1 MSRISLC
8 TTRRTVAKYLMQI
21 KEGAGNLP
29 NVILRKRKSKK
40 RGQENVLVVDTSRTS
55 LGTELKNVK
64 LSIKSSFE
72 TRNPKKSERRD
83 LLLLNMIFPM
93 AIYQMKL
100 AFCLTY

>member
-1 MSRISLC
+1 
-8 TTRRTVAKYLMQI
+8 MQI
-21 KEGAGNLP
+21 KDSAGDLP

-64 LSIKSSFE
+64 LSIESSFE

-83 LLLLNMIFPM
+83 LLLPNMIFPT
-93 AIYQMKL
+93 AIYQMQL
-100 AFCLTY
+100 AFCLTC